1 MGSILLLIIF
11 ISLIIIPIH
20 LYLNN
25 RGKGQT
31 FLFYAGLL
39 YLVIGLL
46 LLPGFL
52 IYVGIGSSVVG
63 IIYLFLGKKN
73 LPLPL
78 QILTAITPILLF
90 SGLSFYSEPSSNIF
104 LIPKGLTGRI
114 VIIHGCKN
122 GAEKEFDGMSR
133 IYKIPQS
140 GILKTKFSFAGNAFD
155 SLHSKYY
162 YIDSSGNREEILEE
176 ANKFHPHGLWTLQH
190 EKKGDTIIDF
200 ILDSLQENPH
210 TYQQEKNP
218 LYQKEI
224 DSCLE

>member
-1 MGSILLLIIF
+1 MGSIFILIIL
-11 ISLIIIPIH
+11 ISFLIVPVH
-20 LYLNN
+20 LYLNK
-25 RGKGQT
+25 RGKGKS

-39 YLVIGLL
+39 YLLVGLP

-52 IYVGIGSSVVG
+52 IFVGIGSCVVG
-63 IIYLFLGKKN
+63 IVYLILANKHFPLFIQVVISL
-73 LPLPL
+73 LP
-78 QILTAITPILLF
+78 IILF
-90 SGLSFYSEPSSNIF
+90 SGFSFYSESSSNIF
-104 LIPKGLTGRI
+104 LIPKGYRGRI
-114 VIIHGCKN
+114 VIIHSCKN
-122 GAEKEFDGMSR
+122 GADRDFEGMSR

-162 YIDSSGNREEILEE
+162 YIDSSGNREEILEDV
-176 ANKFHPHGLWTLQH
+176 KKIHPHGLWTLQH
-190 EKKGDTIIDF
+190 ERKGDTIIDF

-210 TYQQEKNP
+210 SYQQEKNT